1 MFKLYF
7 LDKLKSLWKGVYA
20 KLDILHDSAPLAT
33 VRDIDANIEIK
44 GYNIWILVCSALLA
58 SIGLDTNSTAVIIG
72 AMLISPLMSPILG
85 VGLGF
90 GINNRQMLERSGR
103 NLLIAT
109 IASLLASWLYFAF
122 TPLGEITPE
131 ISGRTKPT
139 LLDVLVAFF
148 GGVAG
153 VVSGSRKEKTNAIPG
168 VAIATALMPP
178 LCSAGFGL
186 AKMEWTVF
194 LGAFYLFFINA
205 VFISLSTY
213 LIVRYLKFNE
223 IIKAER
229 KARVKVLSE
238 KAETKK
244 GLSVDEQAE
253 LAQVKMEQ
261 AQELKDHQKRFF
273 ARLIPYFLV
282 AVIAPSIYFLV
293 TFIQEQRTKNRI
305 EEVVNEQLKRK
316 AGFDIIR
323 SEVVDKGSKKE
334 IKLYISAQ
342 KEITQLEKRNLNDE
356 LNRNGLGDYT
366 LNISRINITKDEID
380 ELNSKIVANFF
391 DLKNNFTTLETKF
404 DSLQKAQ
411 LRIQQQR
418 TNIDFLAHISKEL
431 QIFYPLVDSMTVSPL
446 PSFLVI
452 NDTKRTS
459 NRGTRS
465 SVEIR
470 DLKHFKLDWEGVFPD
485 ITRLDSTELAALRNG
500 KSNNDPH
507 FELAWTSFFPKIN
520 QIKKSEVATTTNKT
534 QKDKSSKQPKVSTN
548 TTDAKKQ
555 RSVTTVTLFWQQ
567 NIDQEL
573 PIDNP
578 LEQERIKR
586 YFMTNLK
593 LDSTKSELKI
603 KHFVIQPSNEEKEKE
618 KQENEATPNK

>member
-1 MFKLYF
+1 MFKLHF
-7 LDKLKSLWKGVYA
+7 VDKLRSLWKSIYA
-20 KLDILHDSAPLAT
+20 NLDILHDSAPLAT
-33 VRDIDANIEIK
+33 VREIDANIEIK

-244 GLSVDEQAE
+244 GLSVDEQSE

-282 AVIAPSIYFLV
+282 AVIAPSIYFLL

-323 SEVVDKGSKKE
+323 SEVIDKSDKKE

-342 KEITQLEKRNLNDE
+342 KEITQVEKRNLNDE

-366 LNISRINITKDEID
+366 MNISRINITKDEID

-404 DSLQKAQ
+404 DSLQRAQ
-411 LRIQQQR
+411 LKIQQQR
-418 TNIDFLAHISKEL
+418 TNVDFMVHISNEL
-431 QIFYPLVDSMTVSPL
+431 KIFYPLIDSVTVKPL
-446 PSFLVI
+446 PNFLVI
-452 NDTKRTS
+452 DNSKNMS
-459 NRGTRS
+459 NRSTRS

-470 DLKHFKLDWEGVFPD
+470 DLKHFKLDWDGVFPD
-485 ITRLDSTELAALRNG
+485 ITRLDSVELLNLRKGVQKN
-500 KSNNDPH
+500 KHPH
-507 FELAWTSFFPKIN
+507 FKLSWTSFFPKIE
-520 QIKKSEVATTTNKT
+520 QIKKEKVATNQKTN
-534 QKDKSSKQPKVSTN
+534 QKDKNKEQKKSNALSISKE
-548 TTDAKKQ
+548 Q
-555 RSVTTVTLFWQQ
+555 RSITTVTLFWQQ
-567 NIDQEL
+567 DSSRSL
-573 PIDNP
+573 PINVP
-578 LEQERIKR
+578 MEQERIER

-593 LDSTKSELKI
+593 LDSAKSELKI
-603 KHFVIQPSNEEKEKE
+603 QHFVMQTPQDKDET
-618 KQENEATPNK
+618 QENEPPNK

>member
-7 LDKLKSLWKGVYA
+7 LDKVKVLWKQVYA

-186 AKMEWTVF
+186 ARMEWSVF
-194 LGAFYLFFINA
+194 LGAFYLFFLNA

-229 KARVKVLSE
+229 QARVKVLSE

-244 GLSVDEQAE
+244 GLSIDEQAE

-273 ARLIPYFLV
+273 ARLIPYFLIV
-282 AVIAPSIYFLV
+282 VIAPSVYFLV
-293 TFIQEQRTKNRI
+293 TVIQEEQKKDLI
-305 EEVVNEQLKRK
+305 EEVVNKRLKQK
-316 AGFDIIR
+316 SGFDIIR
-323 SEVVDKGSKKE
+323 SEVIEKGRNNQGE

-342 KEITQLEKRNLNDE
+342 KEITLEEKNNLNEE
-356 LNRNGLGDYT
+356 LSRNGLGNYT
-366 LNISRINITKDEID
+366 LNISRVNITKDEIN
-380 ELNSKIVANFF
+380 ELNSKIVESFF
-391 DLKNNFTTLETKF
+391 DLKKNFTTLETKF
-404 DSLQKAQ
+404 DSLQRAQ
-411 LRIQQQR
+411 LQIQQR
-418 TNIDFLAHISKEL
+418 RNNLGFLSTTTREL
-431 QIFYPLVDSMTVSPL
+431 QIFFPLVDSVDINPL
-446 PSFLVI
+446 PEFLFI
-452 NDTKRTS
+452 NSPQNISRS
-459 NRGTRS
+459 NRES
-465 SVEIR
+465 SIEIR
-470 DLKHFKLDWEGVFPD
+470 DLKHFKLDWVNGFPS
-485 ITRLDSTELAALRNG
+485 ITRLDSAQQVALKRNSVRKEPAFKLVWTE
-500 KSNNDPH
+500 
-507 FELAWTSFFPKIN
+507 FFPKIN
-520 QIKKSEVATTTNKT
+520 RLK
-534 QKDKSSKQPKVSTN
+534 
-548 TTDAKKQ
+548 AKKALVDTNQKANKKADKKKVTVVTTGAQTQ
-555 RSVTTVTLFWQQ
+555 RSLTTVTLFWQEGSGKKTTTEKEF
-567 NIDQEL
+567 D
-573 PIDNP
+573 
-578 LEQERIKR
+578 EQKIYQ
-586 YFMTNLK
+586 YFMTKLK
-593 LDSTKSELKI
+593 LDSVKSKLVIE
-603 KHFVIQPSNEEKEKE
+603 HFINQNPFGEDKDKEEEEK
-618 KQENEATPNK
+618 